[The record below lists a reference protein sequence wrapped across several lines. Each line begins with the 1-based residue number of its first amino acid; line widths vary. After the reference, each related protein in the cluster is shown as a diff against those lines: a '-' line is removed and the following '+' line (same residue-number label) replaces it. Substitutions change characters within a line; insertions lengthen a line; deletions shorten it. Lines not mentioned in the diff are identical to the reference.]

1 MKTLEPKDHA
11 EEVALHRAMIVGE
24 LAQRELDHG
33 ELRAE
38 LLALATQRYRAPG
51 AACTRHYSVATLE
64 RWLYALRAGGLEAL
78 RPKPRDDRGRCR
90 ALTEAQR
97 QLLREIRREY
107 PHASAAV
114 IVRTLEADGRLAS
127 RAVSETTVRRFFKQ
141 EGLDKLALRDG
152 SAPRMR
158 LRWQAERPG
167 ALWHA
172 DVCHGPS
179 LLMGDKRKPL
189 RIHAILDDASRYVIA
204 LEAHHSEREEDM
216 LGMLVR
222 AVRKHGR
229 PDAFYLDNGSTYR
242 GDILRTAC
250 GRMGVS
256 LLHARPYDP
265 QARGKMERL
274 WRTLR
279 QQCLDFVGQLS
290 TLHDINVRLWAWLD
304 QHYHRAP
311 HASLMGRAPEAVYLS
326 AERAPDAF
334 DESALRSALTVR
346 VRRRVRRDST
356 LPLDGEDWELDQ
368 GFLAGQLVTVAR
380 CLVEVGEAPWVEHD
394 GKRLPLHPVD
404 PQRNA
409 RRKRKDMRVSAGAR
423 LPGKVEF
430 DPPKALLDKAVG
442 RASHSASATKEAS

>member
-1 MKTLEPKDHA
+1 MKKLGPKDHA
-11 EEVALHRAMIVGE
+11 EEVALFRAMIVGE

-38 LLALATQRYRAPG
+38 LMALSAQRYRAPG
-51 AACTRHYSVATLE
+51 ADCTRRYSLPTLE

-78 RPKPRDDRGRCR
+78 QPKLRSDRGRCR
-90 ALTEAQR
+90 SLTDEQR
-97 QLLREIRREY
+97 DLLREIRREY
-107 PHASAAV
+107 PQASAAL
-114 IVRTLEADGRLAS
+114 IVRTLEVDGRLAKG
-127 RAVSETTVRRFFKQ
+127 AVSETTVRRFFKQ
-141 EGLDKLALRDG
+141 EKLDRLALRDG
-152 SAPRMR
+152 SSPRVR

-172 DVCHGPS
+172 DVCHGPG
-179 LLMGDKRKPL
+179 LVVGDRRRPL
-189 RIHAILDDASRYVIA
+189 RIHAILDDASRYVIGI
-204 LEAHHSEREEDM
+204 EAHHSEREEDM

-274 WRTLR
+274 WGTLR
-279 QQCLDFVGQLS
+279 QQCLDFLGQVS
-290 TLHDINVRLWAWLD
+290 SLHDVNVRLWAWLD

-311 HASLMGRAPEAVYLS
+311 HASLMGRAPEAVYMS

-334 DESALRSALTVR
+334 DEEGLRAALTVR

-356 LPLDGEDWELDQ
+356 VPLEGEDWELDQ

-380 CLVEVGEAPWVEHD
+380 CLVDPGEVPWVEHD
-394 GKRLPLHPVD
+394 GKRLPLHPLD
-404 PQRNA
+404 PIRNA
-409 RRKRKDMRVSAGAR
+409 RRRRKEARVSAGPK
-423 LPGKVEF
+423 LPGKVAF
-430 DPPKALLDKAVG
+430 DPPRALLDKAVG
-442 RASHSASATKEAS
+442 RSPSTEESSS

>member
-1 MKTLEPKDHA
+1 MKTLGPKDHA
-11 EEVALHRAMIVGE
+11 EEVALFRAMIVGE

-38 LLALATQRYRAPG
+38 LVALSAQRYRAPG
-51 AACTRHYSVATLE
+51 ADCTRRYSLPTLE

-78 RPKPRDDRGRCR
+78 QPKPRVDRGRCR
-90 ALTEAQR
+90 SLTDEQR
-97 QLLREIRREY
+97 DLLREIRREY
-107 PHASAAV
+107 PQASAAL
-114 IVRTLEADGRLAS
+114 IVRTLEVDGRLAKG
-127 RAVSETTVRRFFKQ
+127 AVSETTVRRFFKQ
-141 EGLDKLALRDG
+141 EKLDRLALRDG
-152 SAPRMR
+152 SSPRVR

-172 DVCHGPS
+172 DVCHGPK
-179 LLMGDKRKPL
+179 LVLGERRKPL
-189 RIHAILDDASRYVIA
+189 RIHAILDDASRYVIGI
-204 LEAHHSEREEDM
+204 EAHHSEREEDM

-279 QQCLDFVGQLS
+279 QQCLDFLGQVS
-290 TLHDINVRLWAWLD
+290 SLHDVNVRLWAWLD

-311 HASLMGRAPEAVYLS
+311 HASLMGRAPEAVYMS
-326 AERAPDAF
+326 AERAPDGF
-334 DESALRSALTVR
+334 DEQGLRAALTVR

-356 LPLDGEDWELDQ
+356 VPLDGEDWELDQ

-380 CLVEVGEAPWVEHD
+380 CLVDPSEVPWVEHD
-394 GKRLPLHPVD
+394 DKRLPLHTLD
-404 PQRNA
+404 PIRNA
-409 RRKRKDMRVSAGAR
+409 RRRRKEVGVSAGPK
-423 LPGKVEF
+423 LPGKVAF
-430 DPPKALLDKAVG
+430 DPPRALLDKAVG
-442 RASHSASATKEAS
+442 RAPSTKESSS